1 MRRPCRDTAA
11 DSQPQ
16 FWVETKRLPKATA
29 STFYRKLDETLGQIG
44 FTEGVRE
51 ICKPAYADSSRGGRP
66 GIDPAVYFK
75 MLMIGFF
82 ENLPSERSIAS
93 RCADS
98 LSLRAFL
105 GYQLDQDTPDHSTLS
120 VIRSR
125 LGEEIY
131 HSALELVL
139 KGLRDHG
146 LLKGRHLGI
155 DSSVIEA
162 NASLRE
168 LVHRNTEEQ
177 YWDYVKRLAAAAGID
192 PDDTKAVRQFDRKR
206 EGRSTSNKEWV
217 NPHDPDAKVG
227 VTKHGACDMI
237 YKPEH
242 ITALES
248 GAIVAATVRHGN
260 EGDTKELT
268 SRVLSAGAAL
278 ARICDDPKQEKVL
291 RSLTADEGYVS
302 VEEACGLQGEN
313 IRTIIGDPYASQRRK
328 ENQSSIVKQ
337 VLHKARRAVKSASG
351 KALLRKRGEFI
362 ERSFAHVLDQGGLRR
377 ATLRGKSNLT
387 KRQLAAALAFDLSLL
402 MRKLTGCG
410 TPKQWLAGAQ
420 GALFALIGW
429 LMRALL
435 RRGVQHA
442 ACRIS
447 FRPDQSKHTP
457 SGYSNAWITRRL
469 ESGCFSTG
477 C

>member
-1 MRRPCRDTAA
+1 MFKPRDTAA

-51 ICKPAYADSSRGGRP
+51 ICKPAYADAARGGRP

-105 GYQLDQDTPDHSTLS
+105 GYQLDQDTPDHSSLS
-120 VIRSR
+120 VIRNR

-131 HSALELVL
+131 QSALGLVL
-139 KGLRDHG
+139 KGVRDHG
-146 LLKGRHLGI
+146 LLNGRHLGI

-206 EGRSTSNKEWV
+206 EGRSTSNQEWV

-242 ITALES
+242 ITDLES
-248 GAIVAATVRHGN
+248 GAIVAATVRLGN

-268 SRVLSAGAAL
+268 TRVLAAGATL
-278 ARICDDPKQEKVL
+278 ARVCGDPKQERVL
-291 RSLTADEGYVS
+291 RSLTADEGYFS
-302 VEEACGLQGEN
+302 VEETCGLQGEN
-313 IRTIIGDPYASQRRK
+313 IRTIIGDPHASQRRRG
-328 ENQSSIVKQ
+328 NQSSIIKQ

-377 ATLRGKSNLT
+377 TTLRGKSNLT

-410 TPKQWLAGAQ
+410 TPKQWLAGAC

-429 LMRALL
+429 LTRALSRHEGQQVVHRIDFQPNHSKL
-435 RRGVQHA
+435 IPA
-442 ACRIS
+442 AS
-447 FRPDQSKHTP
+447 AD
-457 SGYSNAWITRRL
+457 AWIVPRL
-469 ESGCFSTG
+469 ESGRFSTG

>member
-1 MRRPCRDTAA
+1 MFKPRDTSA

-51 ICKPAYADSSRGGRP
+51 ICKPAYADASRGGRP

-105 GYQLDQDTPDHSTLS
+105 GYQLDQDTPDHSSLS

-131 HSALELVL
+131 QAALELVL

-206 EGRSTSNKEWV
+206 EGRSTSNTEWV

-242 ITALES
+242 ITDLES
-248 GAIVAATVRHGN
+248 GAIVAATVRLGN
-260 EGDTKELT
+260 EGDTQELT
-268 SRVLSAGAAL
+268 DRVLAAGTTLSRV
-278 ARICDDPKQEKVL
+278 CDDPKQEKVL
-291 RSLTADEGYVS
+291 QSLTADEGYFS

-313 IRTIIGDPYASQRRK
+313 IRTIIGDPHAAKRRK
-328 ENQSSIVKQ
+328 ENQSPIIKQ

-351 KALLRKRGEFI
+351 RALLRKRGEFI
-362 ERSFAHVLDQGGLRR
+362 ERGFAHILDQGGLRR
-377 ATLRGKSNLT
+377 TTLRGKSNLT

-410 TPKQWLAGAQ
+410 TPKQWLAGAN
-420 GALFALIGW
+420 GAFFALIGW
-429 LMRALL
+429 LLRVLS

-447 FRPDQSKHTP
+447 FRPNHSKHTP
-457 SGYSNAWITRRL
+457 SGYSNDWITRRL
-469 ESGCFSTG
+469 EFGCFSTG